1 MPAVMSAQN
10 NTSIQ
15 MQMRTHSNTDA
26 MSSPTPDYQKPSG
39 DMIHK
44 LIALYFALIAVYFAN
59 TVVKFNMCEA

>member
-10 NTSIQ
+10 NTSTQ

-44 LIALYFALIAVYFAN
+44 LIALYFALDLQQEN